1 MNQAFDLG
9 GPGPG
14 CSANQVRRLK
24 AGELPALER
33 DRLLAHIAGCQ
44 RCQVTEREIAAEA
57 EALRAALPFE
67 SFAAGVAERLVDRP
81 EKRRPSPVRFAL
93 PALAIAASLL
103 VAVTLPRLLH
113 LAGPNADRVRTKGGG
128 AGASLFIQ
136 DAKGVREL
144 EPGETVPASARLR
157 VSLRP
162 AGHTFVAVAL
172 REPGEVSLLFSGPAR
187 EGPLPDAFEW
197 TSGQTAQLVI
207 AYDDMPVDGA
217 RFAERLRTGESSE
230 ALAKNHPGSE
240 LLIRSLT
247 REER

>member
-14 CSANQVRRLK
+14 CSATLVRRLR
-24 AGELPALER
+24 AGELPAIER
-33 DRLLAHIAGCQ
+33 DRLQAHIAGCQ
-44 RCQVTEREIAAEA
+44 RCQATDRELAAEA

-67 SFAAGVAERLVDRP
+67 SFAAGVAERLVAP
-81 EKRRPSPVRFAL
+81 EPRRLGRLRTAAFATL
-93 PALAIAASLL
+93 ALAASLL
-103 VAVTLPRLLH
+103 LAVALPRLIQLSRP
-113 LAGPNADRVRTKGGG
+113 GADRVRTKGG

-136 DAKGVREL
+136 DARGVREL
-144 EPGETVPASARLR
+144 EPGEAVPAEARLR

-162 AGHTFVAVAL
+162 AGHTFAAVAL
-172 REPGEVSLLFSGPAR
+172 REPGEVSLLYSGPAR

-197 TSGQTAQLVI
+197 TSGRTAQLVI
-207 AYDDMPVDGA
+207 AYDDMPMDGP
-217 RFAERLRTGESSE
+217 RFAERLRTGERSE
-230 ALAKNHPGSE
+230 TLAKNHPGSE